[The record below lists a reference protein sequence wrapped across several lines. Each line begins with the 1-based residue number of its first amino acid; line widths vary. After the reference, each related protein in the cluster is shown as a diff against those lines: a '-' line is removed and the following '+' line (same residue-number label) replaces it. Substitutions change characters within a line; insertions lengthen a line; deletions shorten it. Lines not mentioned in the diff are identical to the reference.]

1 MTTCRCYKS
10 HVQKPWSPLQQQ
22 AGGQQ
27 SPRGCSI
34 LSIDCSSLACIPS
47 TISSWASEPGLQK
60 VCLESRSPARAV
72 WCWGTAVHWHA
83 ECRVPHPFCSILV
96 HSLEKKKKN
105 WIPQHG
111 KQTTGQTTGSALAGI
126 QHLAGNSSS
135 QIHLAPSLL
144 TFFFFWLLH
153 KGCSALITL
162 QLLWQRMGMLR
173 SQRKAVE
180 LWAKGLPSP

>member
-1 MTTCRCYKS
+1 MCKS
-10 HVQKPWSPLQQQ
+10 PGL
-22 AGGQQ
+22 
-27 SPRGCSI
+27 
-34 LSIDCSSLACIPS
+34 LCSSKLEDNKALEVVASFPS
-47 TISSWASEPGLQK
+47 TAVLLPASLLPSLLGLQSQICK
-60 VCLESRSPARAV
+60 RFDWTSEAQPELCGVGVQQCTGMLNAV
-72 WCWGTAVHWHA
+72 FHTLSAAFWCIHWK
-83 ECRVPHPFCSILV
+83 
-96 HSLEKKKKN
+96 KKKKN